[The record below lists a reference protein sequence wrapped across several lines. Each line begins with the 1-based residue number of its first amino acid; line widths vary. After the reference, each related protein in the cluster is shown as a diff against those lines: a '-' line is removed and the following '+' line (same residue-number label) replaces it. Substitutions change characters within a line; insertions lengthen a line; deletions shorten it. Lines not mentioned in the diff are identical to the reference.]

1 MSPEHMPDEPAT
13 KAGRNVL
20 VPTTTMLT
28 SR

>member
-1 MSPEHMPDEPAT
+1 MSPKHLPDEPAT
-13 KAGRNVL
+13 KAGSNVI